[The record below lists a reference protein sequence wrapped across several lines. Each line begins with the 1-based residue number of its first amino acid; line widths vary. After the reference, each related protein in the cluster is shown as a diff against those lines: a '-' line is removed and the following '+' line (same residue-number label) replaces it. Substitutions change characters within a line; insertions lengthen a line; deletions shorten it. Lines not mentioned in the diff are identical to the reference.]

1 MAEGRR
7 AAEAGLRQGQRLGL
21 GAEVAAENH
30 DGLPEHYERASV
42 RSCGP
47 CGQALGLGNISENP
61 RGRAERVALPQARS
75 SRGISLCFAASGSKE
90 VRLAAGAVT
99 PALHP
104 PGVWGTSAEVAQKCP
119 MWAGSPAQS
128 STTTSASTC
137 SHPELTR
144 VFRKIHLLSQAM
156 LDRYAPSPKARWEV
170 FSSGFLEIYN
180 KPQWDMMVGKRDC
193 GTQLEI

>member
-1 MAEGRR
+1 M
-7 AAEAGLRQGQRLGL
+7 

-30 DGLPEHYERASV
+30 DGLPEHDEKASAC
-42 RSCGP
+42 SCGP
-47 CGQALGLGNISENP
+47 RGQALGLGNIPENP
-61 RGRAERVALPQARS
+61 RGRAERAALPQARS

-90 VRLAAGAVT
+90 VRLAAGAVA

-104 PGVWGTSAEVAQKCP
+104 PGVWGEVAEVAQKCP
-119 MWAGSPAQS
+119 MWAGSAAQS

-144 VFRKIHLLSQAM
+144 VFQKIHLLIQAK
-156 LDRYAPSPKARWEV
+156 LDRHAPSPKARWEV

-180 KPQWDMMVGKRDC
+180 KPQWDMMVGKRGC
-193 GTQLEI
+193 GMQLEI